1 MPDAIVYRSACPLA
15 SALDIVGDK
24 WSLVVL
30 RGFFV
35 GFSRYSDFLKGPEA
49 ISTNILADRLKM
61 LECAGL
67 IERIPDAAG
76 RSPYR
81 LTRKGADL
89 LPVLQKLAHW
99 GFEHIAERWQ
109 PPDWFMK
116 AKPKDF
122 YPKKKITGVIT
133 ARRRAKKPLVVGR

>member
-1 MPDAIVYRSACPLA
+1 MAETVTYRSSCPLA

-24 WSLVVL
+24 WSLIVL

-35 GFSRYSDFLKGPEA
+35 GYSRYGDFLKGPESIA
-49 ISTNILADRLKM
+49 TNILADRLKS

-67 IERIPDAAG
+67 IERTSREARAG
-76 RSPYR
+76 YR

-89 LPVLQKLAHW
+89 LPVLQEMARW

-109 PPDWFMK
+109 PPAWFMK

-122 YPKKKITGVIT
+122 YPKSK
-133 ARRRAKKPLVVGR
+133 

>member
-1 MPDAIVYRSACPLA
+1 MADTSYRSGCPVA
-15 SALDIVGDK
+15 SALDLVGDR

-35 GFSRYSDFLKGPEA
+35 GWSRYGDFLKGPEPIA
-49 ISTNILADRLKM
+49 TNILADRLKS

-67 IERIPDAAG
+67 IERRPGQAA
-76 RSPYR
+76 RPTYR

-89 LPVLQKLAHW
+89 LPVLQELARW
-99 GFEHIAERWQ
+99 GLEHIPDRWAT
-109 PPDWFMK
+109 PPWFFK

-122 YPKKKITGVIT
+122 YPKKD
-133 ARRRAKKPLVVGR
+133 

>member
-1 MPDAIVYRSACPLA
+1 MSKTPAYRSGCPLA

-30 RGFFV
+30 RGFFI
-35 GFSRYSDFLKGPEA
+35 GFSRYGDFLKAPESIA
-49 ISTNILADRLKM
+49 TNILADRLKS

-67 IERIPDAAG
+67 IERLPDAA
-76 RSPYR
+76 SHYR

-89 LPVLQKLAHW
+89 LPVLQQLTHW
-99 GFEHIAERWQ
+99 GLEHIPDRWQ
-109 PPDWFMK
+109 PPEWFFK

-122 YPKKKITGVIT
+122 YPKKK
-133 ARRRAKKPLVVGR
+133 

>member
-1 MPDAIVYRSACPLA
+1 MSEIITYRSNCPLA

-35 GFSRYSDFLKGPEA
+35 GNSRYGDFLKGPES
-49 ISTNILADRLKM
+49 ISTNILADGLKS

-67 IERIPDAAG
+67 IESIADTASRA
-76 RSPYR
+76 RYR

-89 LPVLQKLAHW
+89 LPVLQELARW
-99 GFEHIAERWQ
+99 GFEHIAE
-109 PPDWFMK
+109 
-116 AKPKDF
+116 
-122 YPKKKITGVIT
+122 
-133 ARRRAKKPLVVGR
+133 

>member
-1 MPDAIVYRSACPLA
+1 MSETIAYRSHCPLA

-24 WSLVVL
+24 WSLIVL

-35 GFSRYSDFLKGPEA
+35 GFSRYGDFLKGPET
-49 ISTNILADRLKM
+49 ISTNILADRLKT

-67 IERIPDAAG
+67 IERAPDAAA
-76 RSPYR
+76 RAPYR

-89 LPVLQKLAHW
+89 LPALQELARW
-99 GFEHIAERWQ
+99 GVDHIPDRWQ

-122 YPKKKITGVIT
+122 YPKKT
-133 ARRRAKKPLVVGR
+133 AS

>member
-1 MPDAIVYRSACPLA
+1 MQQTVSYRSSCPLA

-35 GFSRYSDFLKGPEA
+35 GYSRYRDFLKAPEPIA
-49 ISTNILADRLKM
+49 TNILADRLKS

-67 IERIPDAAG
+67 IERVPAVAS
-76 RSPYR
+76 RPPYR

-89 LPVLQKLAHW
+89 LPVLQELARW

-109 PPDWFMK
+109 PPDWFFK
-116 AKPKDF
+116 AKPQDF
-122 YPKKKITGVIT
+122 YPENK
-133 ARRRAKKPLVVGR
+133 